1 MSDDMKI
8 TNISNKRIYLADL
21 KVLHESQT
29 EGRRGEDIYLDPA
42 GTSPT
47 HSGAPY
53 VHTHIYLP
61 ETSEVLRSA
70 HNGDIR
76 KFRDGDPNA
85 NPPIAPSITVDDYV
99 PLNNG
104 NSVTINHYFHRQP
117 NITVLKQVGPIWKDA
132 TGMVDISH
140 DAAFTQ
146 VTITNTIGV
155 NLVFLIKVS

>member
-1 MSDDMKI
+1 MKI

-29 EGRRGEDIYLDPA
+29 EGRRGEDIYLDPP
-42 GTSPT
+42 GTSPS
-47 HSGAPY
+47 HVGPPY

-70 HNGDIR
+70 SHGDIR
-76 KFRDGDPNA
+76 KFRDGDPLA
-85 NPPIAPSITVDDYV
+85 SPPIAASITVDDTV

-104 NSVTINHYFHRQP
+104 VSVTINHWFHRQP
-117 NITVLKQVGPIWKDA
+117 NVTVLKQVGPIWKDA
-132 TGMVDISH
+132 TGMVDIAH
-140 DAAFTQ
+140 DVAFTQ
-146 VTITNTIGV
+146 VTVTNTIGV